1 MGQHWKVSNIE
12 DQIFS
17 FLEKD
22 IPIDSLEDI
31 LIKNIK
37 IIQIFKVLTSNHFI
51 KYYQRN
57 NVNYDLINLKLELL
71 NQYETL
77 YLLNINNFY
86 VQVIKDFYLLF
97 NYKELKFL
105 SGFIDIAKIKI
116 VFLIDHALKSY
127 RQNSINNIIDYFIL
141 FHITKSD
148 KIINQFK
155 KFLKT
160 SYSHYELVDLKD
172 QLTVFFKDVG
182 NENIIR
188 IHRKDNSYL
197 VNYTKDEIVDYVNE
211 VLSYNFETVVTINE
225 SEKIPVENIFTLK
238 YFKNLKKILLQF
250 FKHFD
255 NDELEIN
262 INEVDIF
269 LNDLF
274 TYNTEMLDESTIYY
288 FSDQH
293 SQYFADDVER
303 KLNLILKNNKK
314 MILYL
319 FSSIQA
325 AKKDRNEKIE
335 NLHKLGRL
343 LVKYF
348 KIEIADNT
356 LRNILEAY
364 QINKKDKEEIEKI
377 IDNYK
382 FKL

>member
-1 MGQHWKVSNIE
+1 MGQRWKVSNIE

-22 IPIDSLEDI
+22 IPIDCLEEV

-51 KYYQRN
+51 RYYQRN
-57 NVNYDLINLKLELL
+57 NINYDLTKLKLELL

-86 VQVIKDFYLLF
+86 IQVIKDFYLLV
-97 NYKELKFL
+97 NYKELKLL

-116 VFLIDHALKSY
+116 VFLIDHSLKSY

-141 FHITKSD
+141 LHINKTD

-160 SYSHYELVDLKD
+160 NYTHSELFDLKD
-172 QLTVFFKDVG
+172 QLNVFFKDIG
-182 NENIIR
+182 YENIMR
-188 IHRKDNSYL
+188 IHRKDNSYI
-197 VNYTKDEIVDYVNE
+197 VNYTKNEIFKCINE
-211 VLSYNFETVVTINE
+211 VLSYDYATIVTINE
-225 SEKIPVENIFTLK
+225 CEKIPVENIFTLK

-255 NDELEIN
+255 NDELEIS
-262 INEVDIF
+262 INEVDVF

-274 TYNTEMLDESTIYY
+274 TYNTEMLDESSIYY
-288 FSDQH
+288 CSDQH
-293 SQYFADDVER
+293 SQYFADDVEG
-303 KLNLILKNNKK
+303 KLNLILKDNKK

-335 NLHKLGRL
+335 NLYKLGKL
-343 LVKYF
+343 LIKYF

-356 LRNILEAY
+356 LRNVLEAY
-364 QINKKDKEEIEKI
+364 QINKKDKAAIEKI
-377 IDNYK
+377 IDDYK
-382 FKL
+382 FEL